1 MRLPP
6 KRRALA
12 VIVPVANVRRF
23 FGNHRSPARSPSP
36 RRMMFFQPPPTA
48 AVAPSSRAPPAPLS
62 RLRADFCSFCWTFSV
77 VLVSYRK
84 NFASV
89 SSREPSRRRRSRAT
103 LEVPFSRGDWE
114 TWGGSPEATSPSPGT
129 GARRRDVSG
138 VAPLARPCPRRL
150 GGLESP
156 DGVSGGA
163 GQRIAPRIVPYARIV
178 STKDDVGRR
187 VGNGGRRRTLGVDA
201 AVHYLRR
208 AHDTTRSTP
217 SEEEGVQRPA
227 PRARDCFVANSALT
241 IQSFFTFSERFGNRQ
256 NRPKRGVRPTNRYV
270 CVAVSDLRLAT
281 PAWHSILTF
290 RD

>member
-23 FGNHRSPARSPSP
+23 FGNHHRSPARSRSSP
-36 RRMMFFQPPPTA
+36 RRLFSQPPPTA

-84 NFASV
+84 NTEV

-156 DGVSGGA
+156 DGVSGGGGSA
-163 GQRIAPRIVPYARIV
+163 NRSEDCPVRADCV
-178 STKDDVGRR
+178 DERR
-187 VGNGGRRRTLGVDA
+187 CGTASRERRTETYPRRRR
-201 AVHYLRR
+201 RR
-208 AHDTTRSTP
+208 ALPP
-217 SEEEGVQRPA
+217 S
-227 PRARDCFVANSALT
+227 SA
-241 IQSFFTFSERFGNRQ
+241 
-256 NRPKRGVRPTNRYV
+256 
-270 CVAVSDLRLAT
+270 
-281 PAWHSILTF
+281 
-290 RD
+290 

>member
-1 MRLPP
+1 
-6 KRRALA
+6 
-12 VIVPVANVRRF
+12 
-23 FGNHRSPARSPSP
+23 
-36 RRMMFFQPPPTA
+36 MFFQPLPTA
-48 AVAPSSRAPPAPLS
+48 AEVEIAPSSRAPPAPLS

-77 VLVSYRK
+77 VSVSYRK
-84 NFASV
+84 NTEV
-89 SSREPSRRRRSRAT
+89 SSREPSRRRPPRAT

-129 GARRRDVSG
+129 SPGTGARRRDVSG
-138 VAPLARPCPRRL
+138 AAPLARPCPRRL

-156 DGVSGGA
+156 EWVSGGGGSA
-163 GQRIAPRIVPYARIV
+163 NRSEDCPVLV

-241 IQSFFTFSERFGNRQ
+241 MQSITFSERFGNRQ
-256 NRPKRGVRPTNRYV
+256 NRPKRGVRPTSRYV
-270 CVAVSDLRLAT
+270 CVAVSDFPWHADAT
-281 PAWHSILTF
+281 RHASVALDF
-290 RD
+290 NFS